1 MALKKKMAKNAT
13 KKPLKKMDKKADKK
27 GPPNA
32 DFAAVFGQ
40 LKAMMTKFVG
50 VLQPL
55 PGKPMSYILGGPS
68 SEKSHHR
75 PLWFGGPTVG
85 KAYVSFHLLPVY
97 GYPALLDDI
106 SPELR
111 KRMQG
116 KACFNFKKP
125 EPKLIAELENLTRRS
140 YKLFQ
145 KAGYIP
151 ADSIKG

>member
-1 MALKKKMAKNAT
+1 MAPKKKVAKSVI
-13 KKPLKKMDKKADKK
+13 KKPLKKAVEK

-32 DFAAVFGQ
+32 DFAAVFAQ

-55 PGKPMSYILGGPS
+55 PGKPMSYILGGPA
-68 SEKSHHR
+68 SEKSLHR

-97 GYPALLDDI
+97 VYPVLLDDI

-111 KRMQG
+111 QRMQG

-125 EPKLIAELENLTRRS
+125 EPKLVAELENLTRRS

-145 KAGYIP
+145 NAGFISGG
-151 ADSIKG
+151 SIKG

>member
-1 MALKKKMAKNAT
+1 MAPKKTSTKNVI
-13 KKPLKKMDKKADKK
+13 KKPIKKSDAN
-27 GPPNA
+27 GSPNA
-32 DFAAVFGQ
+32 EFAAVFAQ
-40 LKAMMTKFVG
+40 LKAITAKFVG

-55 PGKPMSYILGGPS
+55 PGKPTSYILGGPA

-75 PLWFGGPTVG
+75 PLWFGGPVIG
-85 KAYVSFHLLPVY
+85 KGYVSFHLMPVY
-97 GYPALLDDI
+97 GFPALLDDV

-125 EPKLIAELENLTRRS
+125 EPKLFAELETLTRRG

-151 ADSIKG
+151 ADGAKG

>member
-1 MALKKKMAKNAT
+1 MAPKKKLAKT
-13 KKPLKKMDKKADKK
+13 VVKKPLKKTEKK
-27 GPPNA
+27 GPPIT
-32 DFAAVFGQ
+32 DFAVVFAQ
-40 LKAMMTKFVG
+40 LKAMMAKFVG

-55 PGKPMSYILGGPS
+55 PGKPMSYILGGPA
-68 SEKSHHR
+68 SEKSQHR

-97 GYPALLDDI
+97 LYPALLDDI

-125 EPKLIAELENLTRRS
+125 EPKLVTELENLTRRS
-140 YKLFQ
+140 YKLLQ

-151 ADSIKG
+151 VGGTKG